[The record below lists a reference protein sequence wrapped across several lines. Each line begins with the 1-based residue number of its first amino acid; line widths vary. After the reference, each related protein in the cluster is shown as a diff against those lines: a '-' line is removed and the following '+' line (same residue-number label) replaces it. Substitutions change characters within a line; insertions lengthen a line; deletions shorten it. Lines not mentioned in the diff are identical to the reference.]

1 MSSLDVGG
9 RRRSE
14 SLTPRERDVLVLAG
28 RGLTADQTG
37 ARMGV
42 AASTVKDLRCNALR
56 RLDAVCLTQALSV
69 ALRRG
74 DLKVEQ
80 L

>member
-1 MSSLDVGG
+1 MSSPDVVG

-14 SLTPRERDVLVLAG
+14 SLTPRERDVLVWAG

-37 ARMGV
+37 ARMGI

-69 ALRRG
+69 AIRRG
-74 DLKVEQ
+74 DLSVDQ